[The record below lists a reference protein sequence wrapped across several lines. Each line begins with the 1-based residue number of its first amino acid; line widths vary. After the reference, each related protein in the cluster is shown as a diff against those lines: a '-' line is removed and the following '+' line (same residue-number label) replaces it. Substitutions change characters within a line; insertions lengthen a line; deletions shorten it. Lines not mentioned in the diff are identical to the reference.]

1 VIRAAYAFKTQN
13 LGTPILCGRE
23 ELIRQNANFSG
34 LDFDELGIEIVNSRL
49 SHRNAEYVDRL
60 YARLGRDGYLKRDV
74 QRLINLDRNTFAAS
88 MVAAGHADAM
98 VTGTTRSFDQALA
111 DILRVIDPVGR
122 VMGMSVVLAR
132 GRTLFIADTSISEVP
147 VATDL
152 VEIAVQAARTVQRLG
167 RTPRVAFM
175 SYSTFGNPAGER
187 GQRVHDAVK
196 LMDQRTDIDF
206 EYEGE
211 MPPDVAL
218 NPELWVNYPFQRLT
232 AAANVLIMPAIHSAS
247 IATKLVQAVG
257 GATVLGPLLLG
268 LEKSVQI
275 APLSASVSQII
286 TAATFAAYE
295 DGAKG

>member
-1 VIRAAYAFKTQN
+1 
-13 LGTPILCGRE
+13 
-23 ELIRQNANFSG
+23 
-34 LDFDELGIEIVNSRL
+34 
-49 SHRNAEYVDRL
+49 
-60 YARLGRDGYLKRDV
+60 
-74 QRLINLDRNTFAAS
+74 
-88 MVAAGHADAM
+88 MVKAGHADAM
-98 VTGTTRSFDQALA
+98 VTGTTRSFDQSLT

-132 GRTLFIADTSISEVP
+132 GRTLFVADTSISEVP
-147 VATDL
+147 VPEDL
-152 VEIAVQAARTVQRLG
+152 VEIAMQAARTVQRLG

-196 LMDQRTDIDF
+196 LMDQRADIDF

-218 NPELWVNYPFQRLT
+218 NPELWTNYPFQRLSRP
-232 AAANVLIMPAIHSAS
+232 ANVLIMPAIHSAS
-247 IATKLVQAVG
+247 ISTKLVQAVG

-295 DGAKG
+295 EGALV

>member
-1 VIRAAYAFKTQN
+1 MP
-13 LGTPILCGRE
+13 GT
-23 ELIRQNANFSG
+23 FSA
-34 LDFDELGIEIVNSRL
+34 
-49 SHRNAEYVDRL
+49 SHRL
-60 YARLGRDGYLKRDV
+60 
-74 QRLINLDRNTFAAS
+74 
-88 MVAAGHADAM
+88 HA
-98 VTGTTRSFDQALA
+98 TGTTRSFDQALA

-152 VEIAVQAARTVQRLG
+152 VEIALQAARTVQRLG